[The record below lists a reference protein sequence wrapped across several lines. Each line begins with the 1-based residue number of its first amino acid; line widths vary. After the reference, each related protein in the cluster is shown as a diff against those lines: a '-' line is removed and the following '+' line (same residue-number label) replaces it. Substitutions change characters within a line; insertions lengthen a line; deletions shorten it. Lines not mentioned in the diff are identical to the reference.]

1 MKQLYIVTEIQ
12 NDESILVSP
21 ESHSEKNKKFRA
33 NIQVSN
39 PRKLKIEK
47 GSKVTIGLPQKK
59 EALAGILALFIPIA
73 CAAAALIFSG
83 QVANILKIE
92 CTEIFKAILISLCF
106 IASCIFT
113 IASTRT
119 APTIVKLEINKV
131 IQ

>member
-1 MKQLYIVTEIQ
+1 MKQVYIVTEIQ
-12 NDESILVSP
+12 NDGTVIVSS
-21 ESHSEKNKKFRA
+21 EMQSEKNKKFRA

-39 PRKLKIEK
+39 PKKLKIEK

-59 EALAGILALFIPIA
+59 EATAGILALFIPIA

-83 QVANILKIE
+83 QAANLLKIE
-92 CTEIFKAILISLCF
+92 CTEIFRAILVSICF
-106 IASCIFT
+106 IASCILI

-119 APTIVKLEINKV
+119 APTIVRLEINKV